1 MLKENSKIV
10 YDFVKAH
17 DGEDFT
23 AQDIADATGLS
34 VRSVNGIVTSAF
46 QRHKDKDKNEV
57 PLMVRVPAEIQDP
70 ETGLHKAIKFIQ
82 LTDAGREFAEP
93 SFFAYWRNYDII
105 NIRFHLSNMQF
116 NSFLQSKSN

>member
-46 QRHKDKDKNEV
+46 QRHKDKNKNEV

-82 LTDAGREFAEP
+82 LTDAGREFDPNQE
-93 SFFAYWRNYDII
+93 D
-105 NIRFHLSNMQF
+105 
-116 NSFLQSKSN
+116 

>member
-82 LTDAGREFAEP
+82 LTNAGREFDFNAE
-93 SFFAYWRNYDII
+93 D
-105 NIRFHLSNMQF
+105 
-116 NSFLQSKSN
+116 

>member
-57 PLMVRVPAEIQDP
+57 PLMVRVPAEILDP

-82 LTDAGREFAEP
+82 LTDAGRAFDSTAE
-93 SFFAYWRNYDII
+93 D
-105 NIRFHLSNMQF
+105 
-116 NSFLQSKSN
+116 